1 MGDSQAMREA
11 GSYLLAF
18 SFGSSA
24 LVLATTGLR
33 YACIPLVIAASY
45 VCGRI
50 GGRPSLIA
58 GLELA
63 PLIALAAIRGTLKAV
78 LLIVVC
84 GVGLWLILVF
94 SADLGRDA
102 KNPVQP
108 TEG

>member
-1 MGDSQAMREA
+1 MGDSQAMGAA

-18 SFGSSA
+18 SFGASA

-33 YACIPLVIAASY
+33 YACIPVVIAASY

-50 GGRPSLIA
+50 GGRPWLIA

-63 PLIALAAIRGTLKAV
+63 PLIALAAIKGSLKAV
-78 LLIVVC
+78 LLIVIC

-94 SADLGRDA
+94 SAGLGRDA
-102 KNPVQP
+102 KMPARP
-108 TEG
+108 TDG